1 MESNFK
7 TLMINIMTSL
17 KERVISLSAEFRR
30 KDHPYYPFQSS
41 RVIPG
46 RGDAHGREPYNLD

>member
-17 KERVISLSAEFRR
+17 KRARDFPCQQCSKEKTTHTIR
-30 KDHPYYPFQSS
+30 S
-41 RVIPG
+41 R
-46 RGDAHGREPYNLD
+46 D